1 MIEAV
6 FKLNL
11 IAEDFKEIIKNISL
25 QKILLIG
32 KQINWLSVKLF
43 LQTNIRNYFFWIL
56 WMALIGLYDELI
68 RKRIEKSSS
77 YSSLLTA
84 SISRFHAL
92 DW

>member
-32 KQINWLSVKLF
+32 KQIN
-43 LQTNIRNYFFWIL
+43 
-56 WMALIGLYDELI
+56 
-68 RKRIEKSSS
+68 
-77 YSSLLTA
+77 
-84 SISRFHAL
+84 
-92 DW
+92 